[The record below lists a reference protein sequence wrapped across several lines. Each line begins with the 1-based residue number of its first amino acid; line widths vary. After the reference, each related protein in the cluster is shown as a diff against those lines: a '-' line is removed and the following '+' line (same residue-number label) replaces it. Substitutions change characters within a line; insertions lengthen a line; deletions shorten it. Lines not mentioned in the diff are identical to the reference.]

1 MPSTELIK
9 AVAVTAELCGRVFS
23 PEAAAV
29 FVNDLSVYPEQ
40 AVIAALARCRKEV
53 RGVLTIADV
62 VSRIDD
68 GRPGVEEAFAMLPK
82 TEADSVVWT
91 AEMSQAFGT
100 CVSLLDA
107 GDTVAAR
114 MAFKETYTRLV
125 SQARDK
131 GEPVKWYPS
140 LGHDPRTRDAV
151 LSEAV
156 SKGRLSLAHAQ
167 VLSPML
173 PPPNAAML
181 AVVGKATKPLLPTP
195 EAA

>member
-1 MPSTELIK
+1 MPSTDLIK

-29 FVNDLSVYPEQ
+29 FVSDLSPYPEP
-40 AVIAALARCRKEV
+40 AVIASLARCRKEV

-82 TEADSVVWT
+82 TERDSCVWT

-100 CVSLLDA
+100 CVDLLDA
-107 GDTVAAR
+107 GETVAAR

-125 SQARDK
+125 NQARDK
-131 GEPVKWYPS
+131 GEPVCWYPS
-140 LGHDPRTRDAV
+140 LGHDLRGREAVLADAV
-151 LSEAV
+151 T
-156 SKGRLSLAHAQ
+156 KGRLSLEHAQ
-167 VLSPML
+167 ELAPSLPAPSGKVLEML
-173 PPPNAAML
+173 TWQS
-181 AVVGKATKPLLPTP
+181 ATAK
-195 EAA
+195 